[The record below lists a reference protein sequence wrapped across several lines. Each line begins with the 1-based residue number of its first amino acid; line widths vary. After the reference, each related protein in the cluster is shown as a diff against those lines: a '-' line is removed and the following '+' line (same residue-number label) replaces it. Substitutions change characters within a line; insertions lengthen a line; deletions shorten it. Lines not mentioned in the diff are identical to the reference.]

1 MAICRGR
8 LFSLVHWRSKVLL
21 QSVIL
26 AFGALWGLPFC
37 SQHATL
43 MKSATLTEEEEQQM
57 MVPQFEVL
65 AQVRQ
70 DLKGEKS
77 LSELKAIDNADL
89 RPRIP
94 DAVHGVPTVQ
104 VFITTAPSLGE
115 NWDELFYLNS
125 NGWHTQFPD
134 LQVFTFDK
142 VVSGSPIRGFIEEL
156 PKFKGEKSERHSNLL
171 LAAIGASY
179 RRNPN
184 SSWYLLAEDDTIVAR
199 TSLEEMVSKLDPN
212 MPQVIGK
219 CVGIKNVPFV
229 VGGAGMLLSHA
240 LVADLAPHIDACRS
254 DRKISRGFGDLRVSK
269 CIIKHNLTWN
279 GEWTCPP
286 QGYIFAD
293 FYIATRDDRFVTIH
307 RKEPALIRHMNEA
320 VAAISTNNSAV
331 TWGSLFDHFNVS
343 SGKEFGD
350 LWL

>member
-1 MAICRGR
+1 MR
-8 LFSLVHWRSKVLL
+8 
-21 QSVIL
+21 
-26 AFGALWGLPFC
+26 
-37 SQHATL
+37 
-43 MKSATLTEEEEQQM
+43 
-57 MVPQFEVL
+57 VPQFGVL

-77 LSELKAIDNADL
+77 LSELKAVDKADL
-89 RPRIP
+89 RLRTL

-104 VFITTAPSLGE
+104 VFVTTAPSLGK
-115 NWDELFYLNS
+115 NWELFYLNS

-254 DRKISRGFGDLRVSK
+254 DPKISRRYGDLRVSE
-269 CIIKHNLTWN
+269 CIIENNLTWN

-286 QGYIFAD
+286 RGYRFGG
-293 FYIATRDDRFVTIH
+293 YSGNRDDRCVTLH
-307 RKEPALIRHMNEA
+307 RKEPALIRDVNEA
-320 VAAISTNNSAV
+320 VAAISANSSAV
-331 TWGSLFDHFNVS
+331 TWWGSLFDHLNVS
-343 SGKEFGD
+343 SVNELFN

>member
-1 MAICRGR
+1 
-8 LFSLVHWRSKVLL
+8 VLL

-26 AFGALWGLPFC
+26 VFVALWGLSFC

-43 MKSATLTEEEEQQM
+43 MKSVTLTEEKEQQM
-57 MVPQFEVL
+57 MVPQVGV
-65 AQVRQ
+65 AQVSQ
-70 DLKGEKS
+70 DLKGERS
-77 LSELKAIDNADL
+77 LSELKAVDNPDL

-94 DAVHGVPTVQ
+94 DAVHEVPTVQ
-104 VFITTAPSLGE
+104 VFITTAPSLGK
-115 NWDELFYLNS
+115 NWEQFYLNS

-142 VVSGSPIRGFIEEL
+142 VVNGSSIGGFIEEL
-156 PKFKGEKSERHSNLL
+156 TKFDGEKSERHSNLL

-184 SSWYLLAEDDTIVAR
+184 SKWYLLAEDDTIVAR

-212 MPQVIGK
+212 VPQMIGK
-219 CVGIKNVPFV
+219 GVQRGGVPFV

-254 DRKISRGFGDLRVSK
+254 DRKISRGFGDLRVSR
-269 CIIKHNLTWN
+269 CIIKHNLTWSI
-279 GEWTCPP
+279 TRH
-286 QGYIFAD
+286 QGYRFAD
-293 FYIATRDDRFVTIH
+293 SYIAKRNDRFVTLH
-307 RKEPALIRHMNEA
+307 NKEPALIRQVNEA
-320 VAAISTNNSAV
+320 VAAFSANNSTV

-343 SGKEFGD
+343 HGKEFSD
-350 LWL
+350 LWV